1 MKFSNDEL
9 KRLENNIKDK
19 MSTHRYTHTLG
30 VCDAAKKI
38 ASYCYAGDVSEIIAA
53 ALLHDIS
60 KEYSTAEQ
68 FDIIRRY
75 DIKLTD
81 TDVMSEPVLHS
92 FTAPYVIM
100 NDFNIFSTTNILS
113 SVYNH
118 TTGSP
123 DMSLFDEII
132 FVADYIED
140 NRKFLNCVKV
150 REKLYD
156 DLKSSQ
162 DIDECIS
169 HLHNATISALELT
182 IIELIKNG
190 KVLNERTVATRNA
203 FLSRVPMPLN

>member
-81 TDVMSEPVLHS
+81 TDMMSEPVLHS

-132 FVADYIED
+132 FVADY
-140 NRKFLNCVKV
+140 RKFLNCVKV